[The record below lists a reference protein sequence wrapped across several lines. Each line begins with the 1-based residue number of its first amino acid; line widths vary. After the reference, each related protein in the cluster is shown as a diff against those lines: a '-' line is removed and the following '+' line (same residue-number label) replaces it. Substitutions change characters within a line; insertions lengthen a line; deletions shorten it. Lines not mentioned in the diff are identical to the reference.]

1 MASIIGVETL
11 QHTNGTT
18 AATIDSSGRVSTPAR
33 PSFKAYAD
41 DGWIGISGNT
51 DTVFAFD
58 HTEHNVGSH
67 YSTGTKK
74 FTCPVDGL
82 YVFTAQA
89 YINQT
94 TDAETRIVI
103 KRVNNTAKNL
113 SFVNWQKLD
122 HDQTVAASVHYYA
135 TAGDEIQA
143 VLFTVSYTHLTLPT
157 ILRV

>member
-67 YSTGTKK
+67 YSTGTRNLHALWMVCTSLQHKH
-74 FTCPVDGL
+74 TL
-82 YVFTAQA
+82 
-89 YINQT
+89 
-94 TDAETRIVI
+94 I
-103 KRVNNTAKNL
+103 KRQMLKHEL
-113 SFVNWQKLD
+113 L
-122 HDQTVAASVHYYA
+122 
-135 TAGDEIQA
+135 
-143 VLFTVSYTHLTLPT
+143 
-157 ILRV
+157 